1 MVVEKTLKSPLDCKE
16 IKPVHPKGNQ
26 PWIMEEPML
35 KLKVQYF
42 GHLMWGVIWLE
53 ETLMSGKTEGK
64 RRRER
69 QRTRW
74 ITDSMDMT
82 LSELWEILE
91 DREAWHAAVHGVVKS
106 QTRLNNR
113 TATIFNF
120 PATRT
125 SRNKCP
131 SLWYFVKAAWTKI
144 LHKYIIILISSFS
157 FLCDSLCLS
166 SLTLALIRI
175 DWWQCAKCKA
185 FHKHQFI

>member
-1 MVVEKTLKSPLDCKE
+1 MVLESPLDSK
-16 IKPVHPKGNQ
+16 IKPVNPKGNQ
-26 PWIMEEPML
+26 HWILAGRTNAEVEAS
-35 KLKVQYF
+35 KLWPPDAKSQ
-42 GHLMWGVIWLE
+42 LSAK
-53 ETLMSGKTEGK
+53 TLMLGKTEGK
-64 RRRER
+64 RRRGR

-106 QTRLNNR
+106 QTWLNNR
-113 TATIFNF
+113 TTTIFNF

-144 LHKYIIILISSFS
+144 LYKYIIILISSFS
-157 FLCDSLCLS
+157 FLCDSLSTCPLW
-166 SLTLALIRI
+166 LL
-175 DWWQCAKCKA
+175 
-185 FHKHQFI
+185 H